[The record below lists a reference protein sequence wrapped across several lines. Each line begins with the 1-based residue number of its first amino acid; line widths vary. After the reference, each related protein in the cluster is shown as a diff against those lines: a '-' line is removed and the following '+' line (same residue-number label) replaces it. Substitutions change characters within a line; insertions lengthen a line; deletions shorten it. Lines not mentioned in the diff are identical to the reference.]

1 MKAWKKKHF
10 DQTKTL
16 LLFSKI
22 LISFSSH
29 NQPHH
34 FFTTIC
40 DHDFANDLQS
50 PLDLSLVGFS
60 LKNALKK
67 TSNDMYSLLYFLPKN
82 VRVTQKTV

>member
-1 MKAWKKKHF
+1 MLLLNQDAICNMKTNEFTPENESMKKKHF

-50 PLDLSLVGFS
+50 PLDLSLV
-60 LKNALKK
+60 A
-67 TSNDMYSLLYFLPKN
+67 
-82 VRVTQKTV
+82 

>member
-1 MKAWKKKHF
+1 MLLLNQDAICNMKTNEFTPENESMKKKKHF

-50 PLDLSLVGFS
+50 PLDLSLV
-60 LKNALKK
+60 A
-67 TSNDMYSLLYFLPKN
+67 
-82 VRVTQKTV
+82 